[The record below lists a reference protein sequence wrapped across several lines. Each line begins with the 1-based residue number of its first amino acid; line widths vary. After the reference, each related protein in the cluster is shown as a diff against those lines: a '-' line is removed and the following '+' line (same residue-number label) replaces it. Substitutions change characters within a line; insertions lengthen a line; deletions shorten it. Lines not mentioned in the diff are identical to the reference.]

1 MFHLGNR
8 QRQCVPREEE
18 QSMMRRGKTGCSL
31 TLSLSPSFPVSPV
44 LSCWPLSHAKLW
56 LSGQGCSVVT
66 YAPQLASSQT
76 GDFTRHLPLPP
87 RKGVTS
93 PGTHGSHICSQGC
106 LGQHQRGPEWLLVGL
121 QAQIWHLRC
130 PNTRF
135 LTKPLSI
142 EKGDSWVEFF
152 PELDDNHWKARNR
165 EGKLH
170 PLFLCLHQ
178 YPHVPPFSL
187 LFHKRPALTDWPS
200 WMTTSR
206 GSTSTVPW
214 EKDLKGQED
223 STVLV
228 TQKFPLFPYLAAYK
242 PPPGE

>member
-1 MFHLGNR
+1 MFHLGNT

-18 QSMMRRGKTGCSL
+18 QSMMGRGKTGCCL

-93 PGTHGSHICSQGC
+93 PGTHDSHICSQGC
-106 LGQHQRGPEWLLVGL
+106 LGQHQRGPEWLLVGF
-121 QAQIWHLRC
+121 QPQIWHLRC
-130 PNTRF
+130 PYTRF

-142 EKGDSWVEFF
+142 EKGDSWVGFF
-152 PELDDNHWKARNR
+152 PELDDSHWKARKR
-165 EGKLH
+165 EENSTLYFSVSTSILMSLLSLCFPIRGPHSLTDHPGLLH
-170 PLFLCLHQ
+170 PEDQHPQ
-178 YPHVPPFSL
+178 YHG
-187 LFHKRPALTDWPS
+187 KRI
-200 WMTTSR
+200 
-206 GSTSTVPW
+206 
-214 EKDLKGQED
+214 
-223 STVLV
+223 
-228 TQKFPLFPYLAAYK
+228 
-242 PPPGE
+242 